1 MVDFANS
8 RNLLH
13 RSGLVRTFAFVIL
26 VGTCTCNVFRSVED
40 CETDGDC
47 AGGRVCESVAK
58 RCVPAPEV
66 TSPSDAAVTD
76 ARDASDGEPDARD
89 AAVPCEERG
98 WGPARLVS
106 GLENEPIISARL
118 TPDELSMYISRGTP
132 PTFVDIYT
140 VVRSD
145 VSQPFQV
152 KGPLAV
158 VNEPGTSEFWP
169 TLSADGRLLFFES
182 SRSTL
187 PDDAGVYKSV
197 GARIWSASR
206 VNVVADFDR
215 PKLQSL
221 FDVEGPEAAP
231 YLHPSGRTLYFAS
244 SSRPGKGQLDI
255 WFAEINS
262 AGVVTDIRNL
272 ESANTTTDEN
282 APVVTVDERYLY
294 HNRLVDPATLENDIW
309 VARRSTVADGFG
321 KSVRVSELSTP
332 YDEYPTWVSPDHC
345 RIYFSS
351 DRPTNASVDAAKGSF
366 HLWVS
371 ERDPS
376 R

>member
-1 MVDFANS
+1 MSFS
-8 RNLLH
+8 IRPPNLRLGN
-13 RSGLVRTFAFVIL
+13 RLVRAAAFVVL
-26 VGTCTCNVFRSVED
+26 AATCTCNVFRSLED

-47 AGGRVCESVAK
+47 AGGRVCEAVAK
-58 RCVPAPEV
+58 RCVPAPEPNP
-66 TSPSDAAVTD
+66 PSDAAISD
-76 ARDASDGEPDARD
+76 ARDAGDGEPDARD
-89 AAVPCEERG
+89 AAVPCEGRA
-98 WGPARLVS
+98 WGAPRLVS

-118 TPDELSMYISRGTP
+118 SPDELSMYISRGVP

-140 VVRSD
+140 VVRND
-145 VSQPFQV
+145 PTQPFQV
-152 KGPLAV
+152 KGPLAS
-158 VNEPGTSEFWP
+158 VNEPGTAEYWP

-187 PDDAGVYKSV
+187 PDDAGVYASV

-206 VNVVADFDR
+206 VNPVADFDK

-262 AGVVTDIRNL
+262 AGVVTDVRNL
-272 ESANTTTDEN
+272 ESVNTTTDEN
-282 APVVTVDERYLY
+282 APVVTLDERFLY

-309 VARRSTVADGFG
+309 VAKRSTVADGFG
-321 KSVRVSELSTP
+321 KSVKVTELSTP

-351 DRPTNASVDAAKGSF
+351 DRPTSASLDAAKGPF

-371 ERDPS
+371 ERVPS

>member
-1 MVDFANS
+1 MVASSNH
-8 RNLLH
+8 RNN
-13 RSGLVRTFAFVIL
+13 GFVRAFAFLIL
-26 VGTCTCNVFRSVED
+26 AGTCTCNVFRSVED

-47 AGGRVCESVAK
+47 TTGRVCESVAK

-66 TSPSDAAVTD
+66 TPPFDAAGTD
-76 ARDASDGEPDARD
+76 ARALDGGDGDPDARD
-89 AAVPCEERG
+89 AAVPCEERD
-98 WGPARLVS
+98 WAPARLVS
-106 GLENEPIISARL
+106 GLETEPIISARL

-140 VVRSD
+140 VARSQ
-145 VSQPFQV
+145 VNQPFQV

-158 VNEPGTSEFWP
+158 VNEPATSEFWP

-182 SRSTL
+182 SRATL

-206 VNVVADFDR
+206 VNVVADFDK

-272 ESANTTTDEN
+272 ESANTTADEN
-282 APVVTVDERYLY
+282 APVVTLDERFLY

-309 VARRSTVADGFG
+309 VAKRSTVADGFG

-351 DRPTNASVDAAKGSF
+351 DRPTSASVDAAKGPF

-371 ERDPS
+371 ERMPS